1 MQAPWQK
8 RKTERRL
15 SAYIDGELD
24 EREAAEIGDHLVF
37 DPNLCARLQ
46 HYEKVTALANAALTP
61 AQPPDSRAFTARL
74 LEALNADPAPCPS
87 DSEPSTCNM
96 LKPAL
101 LASAGILLTAG
112 LTFAGLRRRNLI

>member
-24 EREAAEIGDHLVF
+24 ESEAAEVRDRLVF
-37 DPNLCARLQ
+37 DPSFCDRMQ
-46 HYEKVTALANAALTP
+46 RYEQVGSLANAALAP
-61 AQPPDSRAFTARL
+61 AQPPDSRAFAARL
-74 LEALNADPAPCPS
+74 MDALHADPGYDAIV
-87 DSEPSTCNM
+87 SEPSSPSM
-96 LKPAL
+96 LRPAL

-112 LTFAGLRRRNLI
+112 LAFAGLRRRNLI

>member
-8 RKTERRL
+8 RKTELRL

-37 DPNLCARLQ
+37 DPSFCARLQ
-46 HYEKVTALANAALTP
+46 HYEQVTALANAALAP
-61 AQPPDSRAFTARL
+61 AQPPDSSAFAARL
-74 LEALNADPAPCPS
+74 VEALNADPDPCPS
-87 DSEPSTCNM
+87 DPEPSTYNR

-112 LTFAGLRRRNLI
+112 LTLAGLRRRNLI